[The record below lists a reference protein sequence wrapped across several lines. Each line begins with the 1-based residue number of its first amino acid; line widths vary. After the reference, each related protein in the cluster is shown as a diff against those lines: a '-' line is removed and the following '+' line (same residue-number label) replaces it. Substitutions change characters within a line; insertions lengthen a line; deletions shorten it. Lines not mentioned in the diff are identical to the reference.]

1 MGHWVKTLA
10 AMPDTLGSVPGTQT
24 VAGENW
30 LPQVALHSGHGMHTC
45 INEHK

>member
-24 VAGENW
+24 VAVRTGSHK
-30 LPQVALHSGHGMHTC
+30 LLYIPATAC
-45 INEHK
+45 IHA